1 MTNNIILEFY
11 PLDFDYT
18 IQNNKSV
25 IRMYGVT
32 RDGRKTIVL
41 DDSFSPYLY
50 ITFEEGTDLYKAEE
64 KIRNIK
70 ITSEERIISV
80 INVEKVS
87 KKLLGKNIT
96 TLKIIVA
103 QPPDIQ
109 ILREEFKKIEGYKDK
124 IEYDIS
130 FVRRYLID
138 RKIVPLACLRVTG
151 DDLVEHKMNADFVV
165 LAKKIVELEESQLIN
180 PNILAF
186 DIETYNPIGTS
197 RTSTDPVIMI
207 SFESS
212 AGHKKVITWKKFD
225 DAHDYVEFVDSEKDL
240 MERAMKYIEE
250 ERPYFLCGYNTDNF
264 DLPYL
269 GARAAKYKMHL
280 MVGDSKIKFSKSVRE
295 ATAKIKGLVHI
306 DLYKFVR
313 NTLAPNLETE
323 AFDLDSV
330 AEELIGERKKEGVN
344 WEDIHESWDK
354 GGSNLKNLVEYALH
368 DSHLVLKLMEKLYPM
383 MSELTKLVGQPIF
396 DVSRMTYG
404 QSVEWF
410 LIKNADGLGEFVP
423 NKPIGS
429 SVATRTTKTYV
440 GAYVHEPKPGLYE
453 NVVVLDFRSLY
464 PSIIVS
470 HNICPTTI
478 NCTCCEE
485 INSAGPWFC
494 KKHKGFVPSVLGDLI
509 KRRERIKEILR
520 GMDKKSSEYNI
531 LSARS
536 YALKTVANAMYGYL
550 GFARSRWYN
559 IDCAATIT
567 AWSRHY
573 IKNVIELAQKEKFG
587 VIYGDTDSVMMTL
600 GKKKMKDADSFV
612 ENVNKTLPEAMEL
625 EFQGFYT
632 RGIFVSKK
640 ADIEK
645 GAKKKYALVDEHHNI
660 MIRGFEYVRRDW
672 SEIAKSTQMDVIK
685 AILIDGS
692 KEKALEIL
700 KDSIQKLRSHKVKI
714 DDVTMYTQLTR
725 RIESYDSIG
734 PHVAAAM
741 KASKNGYKFEPGQII
756 KHIVVRGE
764 GSISDKSYILEEF
777 REKELEYD
785 PDYYINN
792 QVLPA
797 VEKLFE
803 VLGYSKDELLGKL
816 QTTLSGFFG
825 GK

>member
-32 RDGRKTIVL
+32 RDGKRIIVL
-41 DDSFSPYLY
+41 DDSFNPYFY
-50 ITFEEGTDLYKAEE
+50 ITFEEGTDIHKVED

-70 ITSEERIISV
+70 ITSEERVISV

-87 KKLLGKNIT
+87 KKLLGRHIDAIKIT
-96 TLKIIVA
+96 VA

-109 ILREEFKKIEGYKDK
+109 VLREELKKIEGYKDK
-124 IEYDIS
+124 IEFDIP
-130 FVRRYLID
+130 FVKRYLID
-138 RKIVPLACLRVTG
+138 RKIVPLACLRING
-151 DDLVEHKMNADFVV
+151 EDLAEHEMGADFVV
-165 LAKKIVELEESQLIN
+165 LAKHITELEESQLVN
-180 PNILAF
+180 PKILAF

-207 SFESS
+207 SFESNT
-212 AGHKKVITWKKFD
+212 GHKKVITWKKFEN
-225 DAHDYVEFVDSEKDL
+225 AHDYVEFVETEKDL
-240 MERAMKYIEE
+240 IEHAMKYIEE

-269 GARAAKYKMHL
+269 AARAAKYKMHL
-280 MVGDSKIKFSKSVRE
+280 MVGNSKIKFSKSVRE
-295 ATAKIKGLVHI
+295 ATAKIKGLVHL

-330 AEELIGERKKEGVN
+330 AEELIGEKKKEGVH
-344 WEDIHESWDK
+344 WENIHDSWDK
-354 GGSNLKNLVEYALH
+354 GGANLKNLVEYALH
-368 DSHLVLKLMEKLYPM
+368 DSHLVLRLTEKLYPM
-383 MSELTKLVGQPIF
+383 MSELTKLIGQPIF

-423 NKPIGS
+423 NKPIDS
-429 SVATRTTKTYV
+429 SVANRITKTYV

-453 NVVVLDFRSLY
+453 NVVVFDFRSLY

-478 NCTCCEE
+478 NCSCCKESS
-485 INSAGPWFC
+485 SAGTWFC
-494 KKHKGFVPSVLGDLI
+494 KKIKGFIPSVLDDLI

-520 GMDKKSSEYNI
+520 KMDKKSSDYNI

-559 IDCAATIT
+559 IDCAAAIT
-567 AWSRHY
+567 AWGRHY
-573 IKNVIELAQKEKFG
+573 IKNVIELAETEKFG

-600 GKKKMKDADSFV
+600 GKKKLKDTENFV
-612 ENVNKTLPEAMEL
+612 DKVNKTLSEVMEL
-625 EFQGFYT
+625 EFQGFYP

-640 ADIEK
+640 TEIEK

-660 MIRGFEYVRRDW
+660 IIRGFEYVRRDW

-692 KEKALEIL
+692 KEKALDIL
-700 KDSIQKLRSHKVKI
+700 KNAINKLRSHNAKI

-725 RIESYDSIG
+725 RIESYESIG
-734 PHVAAAM
+734 PHVAAAI
-741 KASKNGYKFEPGQII
+741 KATKNGYKFEPGQII

-764 GSISDKSYILEEF
+764 GSISDKSYIIEEV
-777 REKELEYD
+777 REKNLEYD

-792 QVLPA
+792 QVIPA
-797 VEKLFE
+797 VGKIFE

-816 QTTLSGFFG
+816 QTTLGGFLG